1 MMSTKYTELSTSDVQ
16 LTCFAHLLTSSHLHW
31 QILVIFSE
39 LLCANS
45 EEKFAVQG
53 TISQYRQSLCNALCS
68 SQMLC
73 LYVSGCGYA
82 IFSTGIFL

>member
-1 MMSTKYTELSTSDVQ
+1 MLCSLVNFFTPALANIGNFEL
-16 LTCFAHLLTSSHLHW
+16 L
-31 QILVIFSE
+31 FSE

-45 EEKFAVQG
+45 EEKFAVQR

-73 LYVSGCGYA
+73 LYVSGCGYG
-82 IFSTGIFL
+82 ILSTVIFL

>member
-16 LTCFAHLLTSSHLHW
+16 LTCFAHLLTSSHL
-31 QILVIFSE
+31 
-39 LLCANS
+39 CANS

-53 TISQYRQSLCNALCS
+53 TISEYRQSLCNALCG

-82 IFSTGIFL
+82 ILSTAIFL